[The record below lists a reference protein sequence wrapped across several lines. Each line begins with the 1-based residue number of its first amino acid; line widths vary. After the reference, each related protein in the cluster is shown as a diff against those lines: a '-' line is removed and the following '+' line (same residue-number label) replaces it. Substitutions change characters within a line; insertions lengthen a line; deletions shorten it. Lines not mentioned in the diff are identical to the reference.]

1 MRPYLVFRLYG
12 PMASWGEPAVGGDR
26 HTGMMPS
33 RSALLGL
40 LGAALGIKRG
50 NSAQLESLR
59 QSVLF
64 AIKQPTS
71 GTLLRD
77 YHTTQVAENKNKIH
91 YHTRKQ
97 ELDMG
102 TLATVLSSRDYRCDG
117 LWIIAVSLTK
127 QSTFTLEQL
136 QQALLKPTYPLCLG
150 RKSCPLALPLM
161 PKILTQS
168 HLKQALDFPFPAI
181 TNSKKSDQYW
191 LSGDSKHL
199 VATYYWQGDKEWLD
213 DVGENVVITTQ
224 PWDEPV
230 SRSRWQFAPRVMH
243 QVTLPISKDE

>member
-12 PMASWGEPAVGGDR
+12 PMASWGEPAVGGER
-26 HTGMMPS
+26 HTGMIPS

-40 LGAALGIKRG
+40 LGAALGIKRE
-50 NSAQLESLR
+50 NDAQLESLR

-64 AIKQPTS
+64 GIKQITS

-77 YHTTQVAENKNKIH
+77 YHTTQVAANNNKAH

-97 ELDMG
+97 ELEMG
-102 TLATVLSSRDYRCDG
+102 KLATVLSNRDYRCDG
-117 LWIIAVSLTK
+117 LWIIVVSLTR
-127 QSTFTLEQL
+127 QSAFTLEQL
-136 QQALLKPTYPLCLG
+136 QQALLRPIYPLCLG
-150 RKSCPLALPLM
+150 RKSCPPALPLM
-161 PKILTQS
+161 PKVLTPCS
-168 HLKQALDFPFPAI
+168 LKQALDSPFPAI

-191 LSGDSKHL
+191 LSAGSKHL

-213 DVGENVVITTQ
+213 DIGENVVITTQ

-230 SRSRWQFAPRVMH
+230 SKSRWQFAPRTMH
-243 QVTLPISKDE
+243 QVALSISKDE

>member
-12 PMASWGEPAVGGDR
+12 PMASWGQPAVGGER

-40 LGAALGIKRG
+40 LGAALGIKRE
-50 NSAQLESLR
+50 NDAQLENLR

-64 AIKQPTS
+64 GIKQVTS
-71 GTLLRD
+71 GALLRD
-77 YHTTQVAENKNKIH
+77 YHTTQVAANNNKIH

-97 ELDMG
+97 ELEMG
-102 TLATVLSSRDYRCDG
+102 KLATVLSSRDYRCDG

-127 QSTFTLEQL
+127 QSAFTLGQL

-150 RKSCPLALPLM
+150 RKSCPPALPLM
-161 PKILTQS
+161 PKILTS
-168 HLKQALDFPFPAI
+168 CSLKQALDSPFPAI
-181 TNSKKSDQYW
+181 TNSNKSDQYW
-191 LSGDSKHL
+191 LSGGSKHS

-213 DVGENVVITTQ
+213 DLGENVVITTQ

-230 SRSRWQFAPRVMH
+230 SRARWQFASRAMH